1 MKSIRHTS
9 IGLFVLLVSCN
20 TIDYIVHYYEYDVY
34 NATTDT
40 IYVEANYSR
49 SFGRNID
56 STFIICPQQKEDI
69 YVIYPFPAEQES
81 TPSKYID
88 SIKIFNSIGELLY
101 KQSPIQDSLWQV
113 VEQVHIDNPMDV
125 GDIIKY
131 QFTYSN

>member
-20 TIDYIVHYYEYDVY
+20 TIDYKEHYYEYDVY

-40 IYVEANYSR
+40 IYVEANYSK
-49 SFGRNID
+49 SFGRNMD
-56 STFIICPQQKEDI
+56 STFVICPQQKADI
-69 YVIYPFPAEQES
+69 YVIYPFSTEQES

-88 SIKIFNSIGELLY
+88 SIKISNSIGELLY